1 MSWLQNTL
9 QLSSQITRY
18 RLRRIVV
25 ISVAWAVID
34 LILYYRNVTSG
45 INIDYAYHE
54 NTFWAYALRFSF
66 TLVVSFIMSGFL
78 LRGLKHV
85 FRNFSLLA
93 GWLIKGTLLLIITFA
108 STILLFF
115 LHYMLI
121 KGLSYQEA
129 AAQFLDYFFYTRLI
143 TESL

>member
-1 MSWLQNTL
+1 M
-9 QLSSQITRY
+9 
-18 RLRRIVV
+18 
-25 ISVAWAVID
+25 
-34 LILYYRNVTSG
+34 IL
-45 INIDYAYHE
+45 
-54 NTFWAYALRFSF
+54 
-66 TLVVSFIMSGFL
+66 
-78 LRGLKHV
+78 
-85 FRNFSLLA
+85 FSLLA

-143 TESL
+143 TESLLFWLVMLLSALIIVEIDQRYSPGVFLGNSNRQIFKAQE